1 MDDLLGGLNDAQ
13 KSAVSSPASVL
24 QVLAPP
30 GSGKTKTLT
39 ARVAYLTSCCGIK
52 PWNIIVCTFTI
63 KAARE
68 MKERIRALVGD
79 GVEAKLVLGT
89 FHSVAR
95 RFLCFYGH
103 HIGIDK
109 NFGIADTSDTTAI
122 IKRIIKRRGYGV
134 EPSAAR
140 SRISG
145 LKARSTSCDQ
155 YAATQKSAE
164 QQEFAAIYSEYEETL
179 KASNLLDYDD
189 LLLRCVDLLHKRP
202 ECVSNI
208 QAVLIDE
215 FQDTNHVQYELM
227 RLMAQYQKSIT
238 VVGDPDQSIYGFRS
252 AEIKNL
258 KTMQKDYP
266 ETVVSILQEN
276 YRSGGAI
283 LQSAQQVIEQDQSR
297 PAKALFATHCI
308 GEIPVLRRLPSAAV
322 EASWIVAEIQRSR
335 ELTGKLLNHSDYA
348 ILLRSAALSRHIE
361 AALAKAGI
369 PYRMVGGLRFF
380 DRIEVKLLLDYLR
393 VINRP
398 DHNDALARIINTPSR
413 RIGDVTIRGLLEEA
427 EERKASLWSVILGA
441 AQGNRKP
448 KTKLTT
454 QAEKGISEFVNV
466 ILTSQ
471 KKMAATGTAK
481 CTLLELISHVMKK
494 LSFQEYLQKSHPE
507 DFDGR
512 WANVQELIAQA
523 TDASAAAETEDIRLN
538 EEALPIVEG
547 VEQRELSSAE
557 DELAR
562 FLANVALSTEVQQEE
577 GATTEQVTISTIH
590 AAKGLEWPAV
600 FIPAAYE
607 GSIPHSR
614 AEDHDEERR
623 LLYVGMTRAQS
634 LLYLSCPV
642 KNSQKES
649 TTLSPFVSDPS
660 MDNFFIKQGPKFR
673 YSLTQDLA
681 RILRRECPHE
691 SECRKGCELVERTE
705 DDYWPLDGDDVDPE
719 AKSWDFFNT
728 RSTASSEEPS
738 SKRRRPNDFVPVSL
752 AGSNVSVTMDQAT
765 SFSISNTTVPA
776 STAGFMSAGARMREM
791 EGSAEEAK
799 AQQRAEKLLVREHAM
814 ARSRDAVRAREHDDK
829 PAVNKGGKAA
839 KLPPGQGSI
848 TSFFGRPT
856 TGRKPETCPDEQVR
870 GAINFVREKKLK
882 SVSAAMPHAA
892 AGVAAA
898 AALRR
903 HQPPPQKGQQRQ
915 PTAAAAPLMKRSL
928 TAPSSSASS
937 LAPPPPPPPPPL
949 EEIENARDRQRVPP
963 ATALPRNVAAPSF
976 PSSGFSAVPPS
987 AVTGGGA
994 GQGGHR
1000 LRTAPVPGRP
1010 VRKQYE
1016 DEEDDDR
1023 VAAAEIERPFEGKK
1037 SEGRRRKPY
1046 SFMSSS
1052 PPLPESD
1059 DDDGKDES
1067 AGEDVAA
1074 VAMTVAVDD
1083 DDDVVP
1089 ATTLHNTSMA
1099 RLAGG
1104 NTGPVRKKT
1113 LGMRRS
1119 VQGWGAEGVNK
1130 PFSAP
1135 ARRRT

>member
-1 MDDLLGGLNDAQ
+1 MDALLGGLNDAQ
-13 KSAVSSPASVL
+13 RSAVSSPATVL

-39 ARVAYLTSCCGIK
+39 ARVAYLTSCRGFK

-68 MKERIRALVGD
+68 MKERIRGLVGH
-79 GVEAKLVLGT
+79 GVEAKLILGT

-103 HIGIDK
+103 HIGIEK
-109 NFGIADTSDTTAI
+109 NFGIADTSDTNAI
-122 IKRIIKRRGYGV
+122 IKRIIKRRGYST
-134 EPSAAR
+134 EPSVAR

-145 LKARSTSCDQ
+145 LKARSIGCHE
-155 YAATQKSAE
+155 YAATQKHAE

-189 LLLRCVDLLHKRP
+189 LLLRCADLLRKRP

-215 FQDTNHVQYELM
+215 FQDTNHVQYDLM
-227 RLMAQYQKSIT
+227 RLMAQYQKTIT
-238 VVGDPDQSIYGFRS
+238 IVGDPDQSIYGFRS

-283 LQSAQQVIEQDQSR
+283 LQSAQQVIEQDESR

-308 GEIPVLRRLPSAAV
+308 GEVPVLRRLPSAGI
-322 EASWIVAEIQRSR
+322 EASWIVTEIQRSQA
-335 ELTGKLLNHSDYA
+335 LTGKLLNYSDYA

-361 AALAKAGI
+361 TALGKAGI

-398 DHNDALARIINTPSR
+398 DHNDALARIINTPTR
-413 RIGDVTIRGLLEEA
+413 RIGEATVQKLLEEA
-427 EERKASLWSVILGA
+427 EERKASLWNVILGA
-441 AQGNRKP
+441 AQGNRRP
-448 KTKLTT
+448 KTKLSTP
-454 QAEKGISEFVNV
+454 AEKGIAEFVNI

-471 KKMAATGTAK
+471 KKMKASEPAG
-481 CTLLELISHVMKK
+481 CTLLDLISYVMKK

-523 TDASAAAETEDIRLN
+523 TDASVAEDDDAALN
-538 EEALPIVEG
+538 EDALPIIEG

-577 GATTEQVTISTIH
+577 GVTTEQVTISTIH
-590 AAKGLEWPAV
+590 AAKGLEWPVV

-642 KNSQKES
+642 KNSQKEN
-649 TTLSPFVSDPS
+649 TKLSPFVSDPK

-673 YSLTQDLA
+673 YTLTQDLA
-681 RILRRECPHE
+681 RILRRDCPPE
-691 SECRKGCELVERTE
+691 PECRQGRELVERIE
-705 DDYWPLDGDDVDPE
+705 DDYWPLDGEDVDPE
-719 AKSWDFFNT
+719 TKSWDFFNRRT
-728 RSTASSEEPS
+728 MSDEQQPS
-738 SKRRRPNDFVPVSL
+738 SKRRRPNDYVPVSL
-752 AGSNVSVTMDQAT
+752 TGNNISVTMDQAS
-765 SFSISNTTVPA
+765 SFSISNTTVPPVSSA
-776 STAGFMSAGARMREM
+776 AGFMSAGARMREI
-791 EGSAEEAK
+791 EEAQ
-799 AQQRAEKLLVREHAM
+799 ALQRAEKLLAREHAR
-814 ARSRDAVRAREHDDK
+814 AQTRDEGRAREQHHD
-829 PAVNKGGKAA
+829 VIKGGKTGS
-839 KLPPGQGSI
+839 KPLLPPGQGSI
-848 TSFFGRPT
+848 TSFFGRPAA
-856 TGRKPETCPDEQVR
+856 GRKPEPSPDEQVR
-870 GAINFVREKKLK
+870 DAISFVREKKLK
-882 SVSAAMPHAA
+882 N
-892 AGVAAA
+892 AAA
-898 AALRR
+898 ATPTPYAATDASRPPHPPPPPRR
-903 HQPPPQKGQQRQ
+903 QQQQHQPII
-915 PTAAAAPLMKRSL
+915 KRSL
-928 TAPSSSASS
+928 TAPSPAFEPASIS
-937 LAPPPPPPPPPL
+937 PPPALERVQNANARPAQHAPPARPPPPAL
-949 EEIENARDRQRVPP
+949 SRS
-963 ATALPRNVAAPSF
+963 ATD
-976 PSSGFSAVPPS
+976 PS
-987 AVTGGGA
+987 ALSSA
-994 GQGGHR
+994 PAPGHR

-1010 VRKQYE
+1010 ARKQYE
-1016 DEEDDDR
+1016 GEAHEALPLYEPPPEK
-1023 VAAAEIERPFEGKK
+1023 VL
-1037 SEGRRRKPY
+1037 RRRPY

-1052 PPLPESD
+1052 PPPPDGD
-1059 DDDGKDES
+1059 DAMDDGEKGVDGRS
-1067 AGEDVAA
+1067 GEDAEGNGYGGDDGGGGAA
-1074 VAMTVAVDD
+1074 DPVGSVVDD
-1083 DDDVVP
+1083 IVP
-1089 ATTLHNTSMA
+1089 AATMHNTSMA
-1099 RLAGG
+1099 KLTASGSSASGR
-1104 NTGPVRKKT
+1104 KT

-1119 VQGWGAEGVNK
+1119 VQGWGAGGVNK
-1130 PFSAP
+1130 PFTAP
-1135 ARRRT
+1135 ARRKM

>member
-1 MDDLLGGLNDAQ
+1 MDSLLAGLNDAQ
-13 KSAVSSPASVL
+13 RSAVSSPATVL

-39 ARVAYLTSCCGIK
+39 ARVAYLTSCCGFK

-68 MKERIRALVGD
+68 MKERVRGLVGH
-79 GVEAKLVLGT
+79 GVEAKLILGT

-103 HIGIDK
+103 HIGIEK
-109 NFGIADTSDTTAI
+109 NFGIADTSDTTNI
-122 IKRIIKRRGYGV
+122 IKRIIKRRGYGT
-134 EPSAAR
+134 EPSVAR

-145 LKARSTSCDQ
+145 LKARSIGCDE
-155 YAATQKSAE
+155 YAATQKHAE

-189 LLLRCVDLLHKRP
+189 LLLRCADLLRKRP

-215 FQDTNHVQYELM
+215 FQDTNHVQYDLM
-227 RLMAQYQKSIT
+227 RLMAQYQKTIT
-238 VVGDPDQSIYGFRS
+238 IVGDPDQSIYGFRS

-283 LQSAQQVIEQDQSR
+283 LQSAQQVIEQDESR

-308 GEIPVLRRLPSAAV
+308 GEVPVLRRLPSAGI
-322 EASWIVAEIQRSR
+322 EASWIVTEIQRSQA
-335 ELTGKLLNHSDYA
+335 LTGKLLNYSDYA

-361 AALAKAGI
+361 TALGKAGI

-398 DHNDALARIINTPSR
+398 DHNDALARIINTPTR
-413 RIGDVTIRGLLEEA
+413 RIGEATVHKLLEEA
-427 EERKASLWSVILGA
+427 EERKVSLWNVILGA
-441 AQGNRKP
+441 AQGNRRP
-448 KTKLTT
+448 KTKLSTP
-454 QAEKGISEFVNV
+454 AEKGIAEFVNI

-471 KKMAATGTAK
+471 KKMKASEPAG
-481 CTLLELISHVMKK
+481 CTLLDLISYVMKK

-523 TDASAAAETEDIRLN
+523 TDASVAEEDDAALN
-538 EEALPIVEG
+538 EDALPIIEG

-577 GATTEQVTISTIH
+577 GVVTEQVTISTIH
-590 AAKGLEWPAV
+590 AAKGLEWPVV

-642 KNSQKES
+642 KNSQKEN
-649 TTLSPFVSDPS
+649 TKLSPFVSDPK

-673 YSLTQDLA
+673 YTLTQDLA
-681 RILRRECPHE
+681 RILRRDCPPE
-691 SECRKGCELVERTE
+691 PECRKGRELVERIE
-705 DDYWPLDGDDVDPE
+705 DDYWPLDGEDVDPE
-719 AKSWDFFNT
+719 TKSWDFFNRT
-728 RSTASSEEPS
+728 TSDEQPG
-738 SKRRRPNDFVPVSL
+738 SKRRRPNDYVPVSL
-752 AGSNVSVTMDQAT
+752 TGNNISVTMDRAS
-765 SFSISNTTVPA
+765 SFSISNTTVPSA
-776 STAGFMSAGARMREM
+776 SSSSAAGFMSAGARMREI
-791 EGSAEEAK
+791 EEAQ
-799 AQQRAEKLLVREHAM
+799 ALQRAEKLLAREHARAQ
-814 ARSRDAVRAREHDDK
+814 ARDDEGRAREQQRHNHD
-829 PAVNKGGKAA
+829 VIKGGKTGS
-839 KLPPGQGSI
+839 KPLLPPRQGSI
-848 TSFFGRPT
+848 TSFFGRPAA
-856 TGRKPETCPDEQVR
+856 GRKPEPSPDEQVR
-870 GAINFVREKKLK
+870 DAISFVREKKLK
-882 SVSAAMPHAA
+882 
-892 AGVAAA
+892 
-898 AALRR
+898 
-903 HQPPPQKGQQRQ
+903 
-915 PTAAAAPLMKRSL
+915 TAAAAVTPPTPYAATAASRPPHPPRRQQQHQPIKRSL
-928 TAPSSSASS
+928 TAPSQTASIISPPPALEGVQNARARPAHAPPRPPPPALSRSATDPSASS
-937 LAPPPPPPPPPL
+937 SAPGP
-949 EEIENARDRQRVPP
+949 
-963 ATALPRNVAAPSF
+963 
-976 PSSGFSAVPPS
+976 
-987 AVTGGGA
+987 
-994 GQGGHR
+994 GHR

-1010 VRKQYE
+1010 ARKQYE
-1016 DEEDDDR
+1016 GEAHEALPLYEPPEK
-1023 VAAAEIERPFEGKK
+1023 VLM
-1037 SEGRRRKPY
+1037 RRRPY

-1052 PPLPESD
+1052 PPPMPDGDDDVGDEERGFDGRSGEEGNGCGG
-1059 DDDGKDES
+1059 DDDGSAAADPS
-1067 AGEDVAA
+1067 AG
-1074 VAMTVAVDD
+1074 TVGSVVV
-1083 DDDVVP
+1083 DDVVP
-1089 ATTLHNTSMA
+1089 AATMHNTSMA
-1099 RLAGG
+1099 KLTAGG
-1104 NTGPVRKKT
+1104 GSSAPGRKT

-1119 VQGWGAEGVNK
+1119 VQGWGAGGVNK
-1130 PFSAP
+1130 PFTAP
-1135 ARRRT
+1135 ARRKM

>member
-1 MDDLLGGLNDAQ
+1 MDALLSGLNDAQ
-13 KSAVSSPASVL
+13 RSAVSSPATVL

-39 ARVAYLTSCCGIK
+39 ARVAYLTSCCGFK

-68 MKERIRALVGD
+68 MKERIRGLVGH
-79 GVEAKLVLGT
+79 GVEAKLILGT

-103 HIGIDK
+103 HIGIEK
-109 NFGIADTSDTTAI
+109 NFGIADTSDTNAI
-122 IKRIIKRRGYGV
+122 IKRIIKRRGYTT
-134 EPSAAR
+134 EPSVAR

-145 LKARSTSCDQ
+145 LKARSICCDE
-155 YAATQKSAE
+155 YAATQKHAE

-179 KASNLLDYDD
+179 KSSNLLDYDD
-189 LLLRCVDLLHKRP
+189 LLLRCADLLRKRP

-227 RLMAQYQKSIT
+227 RLMAQYQKTIT
-238 VVGDPDQSIYGFRS
+238 IVGDPDQSIYGFRS

-283 LQSAQQVIEQDQSR
+283 LQSAQQVIEQDESR

-308 GEIPVLRRLPSAAV
+308 GELPVLRRLPTAGI
-322 EASWIVAEIQRSR
+322 EASWIVTEIQRSQA
-335 ELTGKLLNHSDYA
+335 LTGRLLNYSDYA

-361 AALAKAGI
+361 TALGKAGI

-398 DHNDALARIINTPSR
+398 DHNDALARIINTPTR
-413 RIGDVTIRGLLEEA
+413 RIGEATVRNLLEEA
-427 EERKASLWSVILGA
+427 EERKVSLWNVILGA
-441 AQGNRKP
+441 AQGNRRP
-448 KTKLTT
+448 KTKLSTP
-454 QAEKGISEFVNV
+454 AEKGIAEFVNI

-471 KKMAATGTAK
+471 KKMKTSEPAG
-481 CTLLELISHVMKK
+481 CTLLDLISYVMKK

-523 TDASAAAETEDIRLN
+523 TDASVAEEEDEALN
-538 EEALPIVEG
+538 EDALPIVEG

-577 GATTEQVTISTIH
+577 GAVTEQVTISTIH
-590 AAKGLEWPAV
+590 AAKGLEWPVV

-642 KNSQKES
+642 KNSQKEN
-649 TTLSPFVSDPS
+649 TKLSPFVSDPK

-673 YSLTQDLA
+673 YTLTQDLA
-681 RILRRECPHE
+681 RILRRDCPPE
-691 SECRKGCELVERTE
+691 PECRKGRELVERIE
-705 DDYWPLDGDDVDPE
+705 DDYWPLDGEDVDPE
-719 AKSWDFFNT
+719 TKSWDFFNRAT
-728 RSTASSEEPS
+728 SDEQPS
-738 SKRRRPNDFVPVSL
+738 SKRRRPNDYVPVSL
-752 AGSNVSVTMDQAT
+752 TGNNISVTMDRAS
-765 SFSISNTTVPA
+765 SFSISNTTVPSA
-776 STAGFMSAGARMREM
+776 SSSAAGFMSAGARMREI
-791 EGSAEEAK
+791 EDEAQ
-799 AQQRAEKLLVREHAM
+799 ALQRAEKLLAREHARAQ
-814 ARSRDAVRAREHDDK
+814 ARDDDEGRAREQQRHLD
-829 PAVNKGGKAA
+829 VIKGGKTGS
-839 KLPPGQGSI
+839 KSLLPPGQGSI
-848 TSFFGRPT
+848 TSFFGRPAA
-856 TGRKPETCPDEQVR
+856 GRKPEALPDEQVR
-870 GAINFVREKKLK
+870 DAISFVREKKLNK
-882 SVSAAMPHAA
+882 SA
-892 AGVAAA
+892 
-898 AALRR
+898 
-903 HQPPPQKGQQRQ
+903 
-915 PTAAAAPLMKRSL
+915 TAAAAKSTPYASRPPHPPPPPRRQHNQPIKRSL
-928 TAPSSSASS
+928 TAPSSAFQPASISPLEGVQNADARPAHAPPRPPPALSRSATDPSASS
-937 LAPPPPPPPPPL
+937 A
-949 EEIENARDRQRVPP
+949 
-963 ATALPRNVAAPSF
+963 AAPG
-976 PSSGFSAVPPS
+976 P
-987 AVTGGGA
+987 
-994 GQGGHR
+994 GHK

-1010 VRKQYE
+1010 ARKQYE
-1016 DEEDDDR
+1016 DEAHEALPLYEPPPEKVLR
-1023 VAAAEIERPFEGKK
+1023 Q
-1037 SEGRRRKPY
+1037 RRRPY

-1052 PPLPESD
+1052 PPPPVPDED
-1059 DDDGKDES
+1059 DGGKGVDGWPGEDGNGCGDDDGDGAADPS
-1067 AGEDVAA
+1067 AGLV
-1074 VAMTVAVDD
+1074 
-1083 DDDVVP
+1083 DDVVP
-1089 ATTLHNTSMA
+1089 AATMHNTSMA
-1099 RLAGG
+1099 KLTAGSG
-1104 NTGPVRKKT
+1104 SSASAGRKT

-1119 VQGWGAEGVNK
+1119 VQGWGAGGVNK
-1130 PFSAP
+1130 PFTAP
-1135 ARRRT
+1135 ARRKM